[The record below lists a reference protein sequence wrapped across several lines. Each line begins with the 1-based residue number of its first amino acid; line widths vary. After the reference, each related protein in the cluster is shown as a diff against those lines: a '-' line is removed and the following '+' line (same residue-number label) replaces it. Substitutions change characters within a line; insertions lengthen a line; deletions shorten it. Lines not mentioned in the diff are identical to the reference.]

1 MSGQRIVRVS
11 AQLIV
16 QMLSTSETVGP
27 ARIREGL
34 PAGARYVRCF
44 DSPDVY
50 ADLSLVFEWDGW
62 PELEHAARIPEFQPV
77 LETVQR

>member
-16 QMLSTSETVGP
+16 QMLTTGEVLGP
-27 ARIREGL
+27 ARVREGL

-44 DSPDVY
+44 HSPDVY

-62 PELEHAARIPEFQPV
+62 PELEHPARIPEFRAV
-77 LETVQR
+77 LETVHL